1 MNLNYKKFGEGFPL
15 IILHGLLGSL
25 DNWQTIAKKLADPA
39 VVSQPSTLAVYIVDQ
54 RNHGK
59 SPHTSEF
66 NYDILSADLLEFMQQ
81 QQIEKAHLLGHSM
94 GGKTVMKFALQYPE
108 KVAKLI
114 VADVAPVA
122 YEDRHSDVFA
132 ALFAADIANAISR
145 DEIEKVLRQKL
156 DGDET
161 TVQFLMKG
169 LHRTE
174 GDAKGFEWKFNLDAL
189 HRHYADI
196 SEGVTAGNPFTGPA
210 LFIKGQRSSYV
221 TGNNYPVIEQLFPNN
236 QLAEIKGAGHWLH
249 AEKPADFLQ
258 EVITFITQ

>member
-39 VVSQPSTLAVYIVDQ
+39 VVSQPSTLDVYIVDQ

-59 SPHTSEF
+59 SPHTNDF

-81 QQIEKAHLLGHSM
+81 QQIQQAHLLGHSM

-114 VADVAPVA
+114 VADVAPVV

-132 ALFAADIANAISR
+132 ALFAADVAKATSR

-169 LHRTE
+169 LHRAE
-174 GDAKGFEWKFNLDAL
+174 GYTKGFEWKFNLEVL
-189 HRHYADI
+189 YKHYADI
-196 SEGVTAGNPFTGPA
+196 SEGITADKHFTGPA

-258 EVITFITQ
+258 EVVAFISQ

>member
-1 MNLNYKKFGEGFPL
+1 MQLNFKKFGEGFPL

-39 VVSQPSTLAVYIVDQ
+39 VVSQPATLAVYIVDQ

-81 QQIEKAHLLGHSM
+81 HSIEKAHLLGHSM

-132 ALFAADIANAISR
+132 ALFAADVAKATSR
-145 DEIEKVLRQKL
+145 DEIENVLRQKL

-174 GDAKGFEWKFNLDAL
+174 GDARGFEWKFNLDAL

-196 SEGVTAGNPFTGPA
+196 SDGVTAGKPFAGPA

-221 TGNNYPVIEQLFPNN
+221 NGSNYPVIEQLFPNN

-249 AEKPADFLQ
+249 AEKPAEFLQ
-258 EVITFITQ
+258 EVVGFITQ